1 MTAKW
6 VVAVA
11 ALTLAACGNGGNQA
25 GTGGAGAQASAA
37 GATSSGGGADL
48 TGAGSTFAY
57 PLYQKWFYDYAQ
69 KTGVKINYQP
79 IGSGGGIRQLQD
91 QTVDFGASDAPMT
104 DQQLAQAKG
113 GPIIQLPSSLAAV
126 AISYN
131 LPGAPDNLKLSGPV
145 VAGIY
150 LGTIT
155 KWNDQKIAAL
165 NPGVTLP
172 ASDVLVTHRSEG
184 SGTTYIF
191 TDFLSGVSPQWK
203 ASPGKGTDIKWPV
216 GLGGKGSAGVAGLI
230 QQNPGSIGY
239 IELAYALQNKLPV
252 ALVQNPAGKF
262 LPPSLDGAT
271 AAAAA
276 VAKTLPASTD
286 FRISIVNAPAP
297 DAYPIS
303 SFTWLLIYQNQTD
316 AAKGKKLVDFVNWGL
331 NNGQADGKA
340 LDYAPLPPNM
350 VQLETERL
358 KTVKLPGTA

>member
-1 MTAKW
+1 MTRKW
-6 VVAVA
+6 LVGAA
-11 ALTLAACGNGGNQA
+11 ALLALAACGGSGSGGGNAA
-25 GTGGAGAQASAA
+25 GGTSTTAQASA
-37 GATSSGGGADL
+37 GASGADL

-69 KTGVKINYQP
+69 KNGVKVNYQP
-79 IGSGGGIRQLQD
+79 IGSGGGIKQLQE

-113 GPIIQLPSSLAAV
+113 GPILQLPSSLAAV

-131 LPGAPDNLKLSGPV
+131 LPGAPNNLKLSGPV
-145 VAGIY
+145 LAGIY
-150 LGTIT
+150 LGKIT
-155 KWNDQKIAAL
+155 KWNDPQIAAL
-165 NPGVTLP
+165 NPGVQLP
-172 ASDVLVTHRSEG
+172 ATDVLVTHRSEG
-184 SGTTYIF
+184 SGTTFIF

-203 ASPGKGTDIKWPV
+203 AAPGKGTDIQWPV

-230 QQNPGSIGY
+230 QQNPGAIGY
-239 IELAYALQNKLPV
+239 IELAYAQQNKLPV
-252 ALVQNPAGKF
+252 ALVQNPAGQF

-276 VAKTLPASTD
+276 VAKTLPPTTD

-303 SFTWLLIYQNQTD
+303 SFTWLLLYQNQND
-316 AAKGKKLVDFVNWGL
+316 ARKGKALVDLVTWGL
-331 NNGQADGKA
+331 HDGQAEGKA

-350 VQLETERL
+350 VQLETDRL

>member
-1 MTAKW
+1 MIRN
-6 VVAVA
+6 VIVGVA
-11 ALTLAACGNGGNQA
+11 ALALAACGGGNGGQG
-25 GTGGAGAQASAA
+25 GTGGQASV
-37 GATSSGGGADL
+37 GSTGADL

-69 KTGVKINYQP
+69 RAGVKINYQP

-113 GPIIQLPSSLAAV
+113 GPVLQLPSSLAAV

-131 LPGAPDNLKLSGPV
+131 LPGAPANLKLNGAV
-145 VAGIY
+145 LAGIY
-150 LGTIT
+150 LGKIT
-155 KWNDQKIAAL
+155 KWNDPQITAL

-172 ASDVLVTHRSEG
+172 ATDVLVTHRSEG
-184 SGTTYIF
+184 SGTTFIF
-191 TDFLSGVSPQWK
+191 TDFLSGASPQWQ
-203 ASPGKGTDIKWPV
+203 AGAGKGTEIQWPV

-230 QQNPGSIGY
+230 QQNPGAIGY

-252 ALVQNPAGKF
+252 ALVQNPAGRF
-262 LPPSLDGAT
+262 LPPSLEGAT

-276 VAKTLPASTD
+276 VAKTLPPTTD

-303 SFTWLLIYQNQTD
+303 SFTWLLIYQNQRD
-316 AAKGKKLVDFVNWGL
+316 AVKGKKLLDFITWGL
-331 NNGQADGKA
+331 QAGQAEGQA
-340 LDYAPLPPNM
+340 LDYAPLPAGI
-350 VQLETERL
+350 VRLESERL